1 MSWILK
7 AFRANLAN
15 EKENL
20 ETLLRQGGVYRVFA
34 IANSVA
40 QTTGRNFGVEM
51 SLNFPAGQSMPSDL
65 AVLGTSNISITIAKG
80 RKKFGQVSVE
90 VVQEQAAEIA
100 EGVRFEP
107 ASYGYEGFHAIT
119 NEGRLTVFP
128 GAIYIW
134 LHIDERVE
142 KFLDWLFINAYGL
155 VPPQG

>member
-1 MSWILK
+1 MSWILR

-20 ETLLRQGGVYRVFA
+20 KTLLQQGEIYRAFA
-34 IANSVA
+34 IANSIA
-40 QTTGRNFGVEM
+40 QTTGRNFSVEM

-65 AVLGTSNISITIAKG
+65 ALLGTSNISITIAKE

-90 VVQEQAAEIA
+90 VVQAQAAGIA

-107 ASYGYEGFHAIT
+107 ASYGYEGFHVIT
-119 NEGRLTVFP
+119 NQGRMTVLP

-134 LHIDERVE
+134 LRIDERIE
-142 KFLDWLFINAYGL
+142 KFLDWLFVNAYGL

>member
-1 MSWILK
+1 M
-7 AFRANLAN
+7 AN

-20 ETLLRQGGVYRVFA
+20 EILLQQGEIYRAFA
-34 IANSVA
+34 MANSIA
-40 QTTGRNFGVEM
+40 QTTGRNFSVEM

-65 AVLGTSNISITIAKG
+65 AILGTSNISITIAKG
-80 RKKFGQVSVE
+80 RKNFGQVSPE
-90 VVQEQAAEIA
+90 VVQAHAAEIA
-100 EGVRFEP
+100 VGVRFEP

-119 NEGRLTVFP
+119 NEGRMTVLP

-155 VPPQG
+155 APPQG